1 MHLELK
7 SLSDVAPADLIAL
20 MNHPRLRRHLP
31 LASDEFGPNE
41 CASFVASKEA
51 LWHEHGY
58 GPWAFII
65 DGTFAGW
72 GGLQPEGDD
81 ADLALVLHP
90 RFWGQGK
97 MVYDNVI
104 ARAFS
109 ELGLTSVTILLPPS
123 RGRAHAVLR
132 LGFTPDGETEIL
144 GEPFLRYR
152 LLKLL
157 APGPG
162 SAQGRPE

>member
-1 MHLELK
+1 MHLELRR
-7 SLSDVAPADLIAL
+7 LSAVAPADLIAL
-20 MNHPRLRRHLP
+20 MNHPRVRRHLP
-31 LASDEFGPNE
+31 LARSEFGRAE
-41 CASFVASKEA
+41 CAAFVANKEA

-81 ADLALVLHP
+81 ADVALVLHP
-90 RFWGQGK
+90 RFWGHGK
-97 MVYDNVI
+97 MVCDNVI

-123 RGRAHAVLR
+123 RGRAHAVRR

-144 GEPFLRYR
+144 GERFLRYR
-152 LLKLL
+152 LR
-157 APGPG
+157 AT
-162 SAQGRPE
+162 